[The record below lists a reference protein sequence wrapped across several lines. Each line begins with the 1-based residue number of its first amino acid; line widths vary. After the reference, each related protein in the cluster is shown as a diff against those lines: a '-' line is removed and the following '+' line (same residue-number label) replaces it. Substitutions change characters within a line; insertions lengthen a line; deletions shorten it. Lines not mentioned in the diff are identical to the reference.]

1 MVNKLVVK
9 HKDSSGSGKT
19 NTENFYTTLNV
30 GLSSDTAVA
39 VDSWARGFVSLTSD
53 TYEDVVISST
63 QSINE
68 ILVENS

>member
-1 MVNKLVVK
+1 MVSKLTVK
-9 HKDSSGSGKT
+9 HKDSNGKN
-19 NTENFYTTLNV
+19 NTEIFNTTLNV
-30 GLSSDTAVA
+30 DLSSDTAIA

-68 ILVENS
+68 KIAENS

>member
-1 MVNKLVVK
+1 MVSKLTVK
-9 HKDSSGSGKT
+9 HKDSSGKN
-19 NTENFYTTLNV
+19 NTEIFNTTLNV
-30 GLSSDTAVA
+30 DLSSDTAIA

-68 ILVENS
+68 KIAENS